1 MRVAVLIAFVLAGLI
16 AAVISGEICQSMSRD
31 PVRYEGVEPGWS
43 YMHVLAGGWPLQFI
57 FDGIGL
63 SPGNHVSLLGALLG
77 NDKFRATPFL
87 IDAAFYAVVLW
98 AIVASVR
105 RLRRRERPANAN
117 R

>member
-1 MRVAVLIAFVLAGLI
+1 MKKVIAFAVAGLI
-16 AAVISGEICQSMSRD
+16 AAAISGEICQSMSRD

-77 NDKFRATPFL
+77 NDKFRAAPFL
-87 IDAAFYAVVLW
+87 ADAVFYAVLFW
-98 AIVASVR
+98 AIFASVR
-105 RLRRRERPANAN
+105 WFRAR
-117 R
+117 